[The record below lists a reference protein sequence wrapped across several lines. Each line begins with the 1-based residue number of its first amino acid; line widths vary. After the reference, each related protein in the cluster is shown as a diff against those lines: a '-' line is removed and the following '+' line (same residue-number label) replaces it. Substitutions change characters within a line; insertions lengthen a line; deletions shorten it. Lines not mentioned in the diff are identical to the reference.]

1 MVLSLRNGPDAGNPG
16 HPGVVCRLL
25 MVPPENHRSIRGA
38 PCVASLGCLLGYW
51 MVGWAWFGLGCGR
64 PAAAVDHGFGRSVLI
79 EGVPHVLQKPDFCGE
94 ADVEMYLRFLGK
106 SITQDQVFAA
116 SGMDPARGKGATTTE
131 LATALERLGFRP
143 GDVWYQVSP
152 AAAERDLMA
161 VWRGLLRDLETR
173 IPSIVCMNTSA
184 GANSTEHFR
193 LVLGYDADRDEVIYN
208 EPAEEHGAYRRM
220 ARAQLFKLWPLK
232 YAQSQWTVVRL
243 RLEAGKEVRATAD
256 PPPVRG
262 FSPSELVQ
270 HVMVLRRHLPR
281 EFTVVVEPPFV
292 VVGNGAAE
300 EVRRL
305 AKETVGWAVRRLRLD
320 FFSRDPTR
328 ILDIWLLDDDKSYRD
343 KTLELTGKEADTPY
357 GFYSPEQGALIMNI
371 ATGSGT
377 LVHEIVHPF
386 MEANCP
392 GCPSWFNEGLGSLY
406 EACSERR
413 GHIVGLRNWRLA
425 ELQYSIRQQA
435 LPSFR
440 ELTRLTG
447 PAFYQGHHS
456 LNYAQARYLLYALQE
471 GGLLVP
477 YYRAMTARL
486 QSDPTGYTALVQV
499 IGQKD
504 MAQFQRQWEEAML
517 KL

>member
-1 MVLSLRNGPDAGNPG
+1 MRV
-16 HPGVVCRLL
+16 
-25 MVPPENHRSIRGA
+25 A
-38 PCVASLGCLLGYW
+38 PCMAGLVCC
-51 MVGWAWFGLGCGR
+51 AWLGLGCGKSV
-64 PAAAVDHGFGRSVLI
+64 PPVDHGFGPSVLI

-94 ADVEMYLRFLGK
+94 ADVEMYLRYLGK

-131 LATALERLGFRP
+131 LATALERLGFAP

-152 AAAERDLMA
+152 SAAERDLTFI
-161 VWRGLLRDLETR
+161 WRGLVRDLEAR

-184 GANSTEHFR
+184 GPHSTEHFR

-220 ARAQLFKLWPLK
+220 PRAQLFKLWPLK
-232 YAQSQWTVVRL
+232 YAQSQWTVVRF
-243 RLEAGKEVRATAD
+243 RLDAGKITD
-256 PPPVRG
+256 PPPARG
-262 FSPSELVQ
+262 FSPSDFVQ
-270 HVMVLRRHLPR
+270 HVMDLRRALPR
-281 EFTVVVEPPFV
+281 QFTVVVEPPFV
-292 VVGNGAAE
+292 VVGNGAPAE
-300 EVRRL
+300 VHRL
-305 AKETVGWAVRRLRLD
+305 AKETVGWAVRRLRQD
-320 FFSRDPTR
+320 FFARDPTR
-328 ILDIWLLDDDKSYRD
+328 ILDVWLLDDDKSYQA
-343 KTLELTGKEADTPY
+343 KSIEITGEEPGTPY
-357 GFYSPEQGALIMNI
+357 GFYAPEQGALIMNI

-392 GCPSWFNEGLGSLY
+392 GCPTWFNEGLGSLY
-406 EACSERR
+406 EQCSERR

-425 ELQYSIRQQA
+425 ELQYAIRQQT

-447 PAFYQGHHS
+447 RNFYNEHHS

-471 GGLLVP
+471 GGLLVR
-477 YYRAMTARL
+477 YYQAMSAGL
-486 QSDPTGYTALVQV
+486 QRDPTGYAALVQV
-499 IGQKD
+499 IGDKD

-517 KL
+517 RL

>member
-1 MVLSLRNGPDAGNPG
+1 
-16 HPGVVCRLL
+16 LL
-25 MVPPENHRSIRGA
+25 VPPDSHAPMRVA
-38 PCVASLGCLLGYW
+38 PCVAGLFCCAWLGLS
-51 MVGWAWFGLGCGR
+51 CGK
-64 PAAAVDHGFGRSVLI
+64 PAAAVDHGFGASVLI

-131 LATALERLGFRP
+131 LATALERLGFAP

-152 AAAERDLMA
+152 SAAERDLTTI
-161 VWRGLLRDLETR
+161 WRGLVHDLEAR
-173 IPSIVCMNTSA
+173 IPSIVCMNTSS
-184 GANSTEHFR
+184 GPHSTEHFR

-243 RLEAGKEVRATAD
+243 RLDAGKIAA
-256 PPPVRG
+256 PPPTHG

-281 EFTVVVEPPFV
+281 DFTVVVEPPFV
-292 VVGNGAAE
+292 VVGNGAAG

-305 AKETVGWAVRRLRLD
+305 AKETVGWTVRRLRQD
-320 FFSRDPTR
+320 FFTRDPTR
-328 ILDIWLLDDDKSYRD
+328 ILDVWLLDDDKSYQD
-343 KTLELTGKEADTPY
+343 KTLEITGEEPDTPY
-357 GFYSPEQGALIMNI
+357 GFYSPEQAALIMNI

-392 GCPSWFNEGLGSLY
+392 TCPAWFNEGLGSLY
-406 EACSERR
+406 EQCSERR

-425 ELQYSIRQQA
+425 ELQYTIRQHA
-435 LPSFR
+435 MPSFR

-447 PAFYQGHHS
+447 RAFYQGHHS

-477 YYRAMTARL
+477 YYQAMIARL
-486 QSDPTGYTALVQV
+486 QSDPTGYTALVHV
-499 IGQKD
+499 IGDKD

>member
-1 MVLSLRNGPDAGNPG
+1 
-16 HPGVVCRLL
+16 

-131 LATALERLGFRP
+131 LATALERLGFAP
-143 GDVWYQVSP
+143 GEVWYQVSP
-152 AAAERDLMA
+152 SAAARDVLA
-161 VWRGLLRDLETR
+161 IWRGLVRDLEAR
-173 IPSIVCMNTSA
+173 IPSIVCMNTSV
-184 GANSTEHFR
+184 GPHSTEHFR

-220 ARAQLFKLWPLK
+220 PRAQLFKLWPLK
-232 YAQSQWTVVRL
+232 YAQNQWTVVRL
-243 RLEAGKEVRATAD
+243 RLDAGRLTA
-256 PPPVRG
+256 PPPTRG
-262 FSPSELVQ
+262 FSPGEFVQ
-270 HVMVLRRHLPR
+270 HVMVLRRDLPR
-281 EFTVVVEPPFV
+281 QFTVVVEPPFV
-292 VVGNGAAE
+292 VLGNGRAAE
-300 EVRRL
+300 VHRL
-305 AKETVGWAVRRLRLD
+305 AKETVGWAVRRLRQD
-320 FFSRDPTR
+320 FFTRDPTR
-328 ILDIWLLDDDKSYRD
+328 ILDVWLLDDDNSYQAKSI
-343 KTLELTGKEADTPY
+343 EITGEEPGTPY
-357 GFYSPEQGALIMNI
+357 GFYAPEQGALIMNI

-392 GCPSWFNEGLGSLY
+392 GCPAWFNEGLGSLY
-406 EACSERR
+406 EQCSERR

-425 ELQYSIRQQA
+425 ELQYAIRQHI

-447 PAFYQGHHS
+447 RNFYNERHS

-471 GGLLVP
+471 GGLLVR
-477 YYRAMTARL
+477 YYQAMSAGL
-486 QSDPTGYTALVQV
+486 QRDPTGYAALVKV
-499 IGQKD
+499 IGD
-504 MAQFQRQWEEAML
+504 TGMAQFQRQWEEAML

>member
-1 MVLSLRNGPDAGNPG
+1 MRVTSYVAGLVCCAWL
-16 HPGVVCRLL
+16 GV
-25 MVPPENHRSIRGA
+25 
-38 PCVASLGCLLGYW
+38 
-51 MVGWAWFGLGCGR
+51 GCGKT
-64 PAAAVDHGFGRSVLI
+64 AAAVDHGFGRSVLI
-79 EGVPHVLQKPDFCGE
+79 ENVPHVLQKPDFCGE

-131 LATALERLGFRP
+131 LATALEHLGFAP

-152 AAAERDLMA
+152 SAAERDLTTI
-161 VWRGLLRDLETR
+161 WRGLVRDLEAR
-173 IPSIVCMNTSA
+173 IPSIVCMNTSS
-184 GANSTEHFR
+184 GPHSTEHFR

-243 RLEAGKEVRATAD
+243 RLDAGKIAA
-256 PPPVRG
+256 PPSTG
-262 FSPSELVQ
+262 SFSPSEFVQ

-281 EFTVVVEPPFV
+281 DFTVVVEPPFV
-292 VVGNGAAE
+292 VVGNGATGE
-300 EVRRL
+300 IRRL
-305 AKETVGWAVRRLRLD
+305 AKETVGWAVRRLRQD
-320 FFSRDPTR
+320 FFTRDPTR
-328 ILDIWLLDDDKSYRD
+328 ILDVWLLGDDKSYQD
-343 KTLELTGKEADTPY
+343 KTLEITGEEPDTPY
-357 GFYSPEQGALIMNI
+357 GFYSPEHGALIMNI

-392 GCPSWFNEGLGSLY
+392 TCPAWFNEGLGSLY
-406 EACSERR
+406 EQCSERR
-413 GHIVGLRNWRLA
+413 SHIVGLRNWRLA
-425 ELQYSIRQQA
+425 ELQYTIRQHA
-435 LPSFR
+435 MPSFR
-440 ELTRLTG
+440 ELTRLVG
-447 PAFYQGHHS
+447 REFYQGHHS

-471 GGLLVP
+471 GGLLMP

-486 QSDPTGYTALVQV
+486 QSDPTGYTALVRV
-499 IGQKD
+499 IGDKD
-504 MAQFQRQWEEAML
+504 MAEFQRQWEEAML

>member
-1 MVLSLRNGPDAGNPG
+1 LDAKAEGTMLFASIGPDFGNPG
-16 HPGVVCRLL
+16 RPDVVYVPLL
-25 MVPPENHRSIRGA
+25 VPPEKRSPIRVSPWVTGLIA
-38 PCVASLGCLLGYW
+38 C
-51 MVGWAWFGLGCGR
+51 AWLGLGCGK
-64 PAAAVDHGFGRSVLI
+64 PTATVDHGFGRSVLI

-131 LATALERLGFRP
+131 LATALERLGFNP

-152 AAAERDLMA
+152 LAAERDVMA
-161 VWRGLLRDLETR
+161 IWRGLLRDLEAR

-184 GANSTEHFR
+184 GPRSSEHFR

-243 RLEAGKEVRATAD
+243 RLEANKIAD
-256 PPPVRG
+256 PPPSRG
-262 FSPSELVQ
+262 FSPSEFVQ

-292 VVGNGAAE
+292 VVGNGPAE
-300 EVRRL
+300 EVHRL

-328 ILDIWLLDDDKSYRD
+328 ILDVWLLNDDKSYQD
-343 KTLELTGKEADTPY
+343 KTLELTGEEPDTPF
-357 GFYSPEQGALIMNI
+357 GFYSPEQNALIMNI
-371 ATGSGT
+371 STGSGT

-392 GCPSWFNEGLGSLY
+392 GCPAWFNEGLGSLY
-406 EACSERR
+406 EQCSERR
-413 GHIVGLRNWRLA
+413 GHIVGLPNWRLA
-425 ELQYSIRQQA
+425 ELQYTIRKHA

-440 ELTRLTG
+440 ELTQLTG
-447 PAFYQGHHS
+447 RSFYQGHHS

-471 GGLLVP
+471 GGLLVR
-477 YYRAMTARL
+477 YYRAISASL
-486 QSDPTGYTALVQV
+486 QHDPTGYAALVQV
-499 IGQKD
+499 LGDKD
-504 MAQFQRQWEEAML
+504 MAQFQHRWEEEML